1 MAASP
6 IHFAIFLAKNHALL
20 QFASAHR
27 KLIMK
32 ATVAVLSGC
41 ISALVAAA
49 PTPTQNK
56 RSVTSDCA
64 QYGETTVG
72 SYIVYD
78 DLWGESNG
86 SGSQCVAV
94 TGLSD
99 SSLTWSTTWSW
110 SENADDVKSFAN
122 AVYNFTASKLS
133 SISSMES
140 KWDWTYTGD
149 SVVADVAY
157 DMFTSSS
164 ATGSKEFEV
173 MVWLA
178 ALGGAGPI
186 SATYSASGEA
196 ESIASPTLAGHS
208 FSLYKGSNGVQTVYS
223 FVASQNISSF
233 SADVRDFFTYLINF
247 QDFDSSQYL
256 VSVGAGSEAFTG
268 SNAEFVVSGYSM
280 EIVTGSGDN
289 SASTTSSPA
298 TSSTAATSSS
308 AAATSSLVGSTS
320 SAIPKTSSAA
330 SVVTSAS
337 TTAAS
342 TSSKVPSSSEPAP
355 TSSTTRA
362 STGITHPSK
371 PTSSSE
377 AASFTKSA
385 PTAPI
390 SSPGSGP
397 DCEVRYVFV

>member
-1 MAASP
+1 LAASP
-6 IHFAIFLAKNHALL
+6 IHFAKFLAKNHTLL
-20 QFASAHR
+20 HFASAHR

-64 QYGETTVG
+64 QYGETTIG

-157 DMFTSSS
+157 DMFTSAT

-233 SADVRDFFTYLINF
+233 SADVHDFFTYLINF

-268 SNAEFVVSGYSM
+268 SNAEFMVSGYSM
-280 EIVTGSGDN
+280 EIITGSGDN

-308 AAATSSLVGSTS
+308 AAATSSSATATSPSVGNTS
-320 SAIPKTSSAA
+320 SAVPKTSSAT
-330 SVVTSAS
+330 SLVTSAS

-342 TSSKVPSSSEPAP
+342 TSLKVSSSSEPAP
-355 TSSTTRA
+355 TSSATRA
-362 STGITHPSK
+362 STGIAHPSK
-371 PTSSSE
+371 PTTSSE
-377 AASFTKSA
+377 AASFTRPA
-385 PTAPI
+385 PT
-390 SSPGSGP
+390 GP

>member
-1 MAASP
+1 
-6 IHFAIFLAKNHALL
+6 
-20 QFASAHR
+20 
-27 KLIMK
+27 MK
-32 ATVAVLSGC
+32 GTVAVLSAC

-110 SENADDVKSFAN
+110 SENPDDVKSFAN
-122 AVYNFTASKLS
+122 AVYSFTASKLS
-133 SISSMES
+133 SITSMES
-140 KWDWTYTGD
+140 KWDWTYTGE

-157 DMFTSSS
+157 DMFTSST
-164 ATGSKEFEV
+164 ATGAEEFEV
-173 MVWLA
+173 MVWIA

-186 SATYSASGEA
+186 SATYSASGKA
-196 ESIASPTLAGHS
+196 ESIASPNVAGHN

-223 FVASQNISSF
+223 FVASQNITNF
-233 SADVRDFFTYLINF
+233 NADIRDFFTYLITD
-247 QDFDSSQYL
+247 QGFDSSQYL
-256 VSVGAGSEAFTG
+256 VSVGAGTEAFTG

-280 EIVTGSGDN
+280 EIATSNADI
-289 SASTTSSPA
+289 SASTTTSPA
-298 TSSTAATSSS
+298 TSS
-308 AAATSSLVGSTS
+308 AAATSSSIANTSSGILKSTS
-320 SAIPKTSSAA
+320 ATSL
-330 SVVTSAS
+330 VTSAS
-337 TTAAS
+337 ATVASISTTFLSSSKSVPKSSATKTSIAKIQTSMPVQPSRS
-342 TSSKVPSSSEPAP
+342 TSSSN
-355 TSSTTRA
+355 
-362 STGITHPSK
+362 
-371 PTSSSE
+371 
-377 AASFTKSA
+377 SA
-385 PTAPI
+385 PTAPAT
-390 SSPGSGP
+390 PDGSGP